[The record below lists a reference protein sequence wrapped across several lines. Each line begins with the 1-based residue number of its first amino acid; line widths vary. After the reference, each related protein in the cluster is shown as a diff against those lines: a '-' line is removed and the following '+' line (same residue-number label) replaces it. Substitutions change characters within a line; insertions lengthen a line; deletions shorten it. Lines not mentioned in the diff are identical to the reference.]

1 MERSSSAD
9 SAAVAGGC
17 GTGEGVVQHLHLDP
31 SLCPQPGSGAA
42 APQAEEGHEEG
53 GQTRSR
59 AAVCG
64 AGEEL
69 SLGCVYWRVAG
80 CVGAGPRGSAAGG
93 GIAGVMPEVGREGQG
108 CPGTGGWAGG

>member
-1 MERSSSAD
+1 MAAD
-9 SAAVAGGC
+9 GCDTGGGAA
-17 GTGEGVVQHLHLDP
+17 QHRHSDP

-42 APQAEEGHEEG
+42 APPAEVGHEEG
-53 GQTRSR
+53 AQTHSR

-69 SLGCVYWRVAG
+69 SLGCVLRVAG
-80 CVGAGPRGSAAGG
+80 CVGAGPRGFAAGG

-108 CPGTGGWAGG
+108 CPGTGGRARG